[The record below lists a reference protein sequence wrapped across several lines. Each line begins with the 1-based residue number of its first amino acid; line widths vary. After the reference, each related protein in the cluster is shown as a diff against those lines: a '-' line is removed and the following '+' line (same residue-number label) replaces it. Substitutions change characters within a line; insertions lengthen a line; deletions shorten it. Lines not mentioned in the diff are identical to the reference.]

1 MSEISNACR
10 KGFGLWK
17 RAKFT
22 QMGVLLVLGFIG
34 IFVVAP
40 LGFLIAINAAEGQVG
55 EININPDTLLIVT
68 FLKQASVNPGFW
80 LSILATVIVVGIIGT
95 IVIGAIQKTAQDYKE
110 TDDGRL
116 GGTIRALIPM
126 TLPLAVVAIISGLM
140 IAIPSWIV
148 AEILNRLSDSNLPV
162 ILNFD
167 LFFIPLSL
175 TIMHVAAI
183 SVIIPIF
190 ILLGGPYFLAITA
203 VVADRAG
210 INGIVDGWR
219 LYIHRLL
226 TTVGVLAIVLIVGT
240 LDILILLI
248 PVNGIVLAADSL
260 SQIFLNIFLLMLFIV
275 VIPFFNNFIYTVMY
289 SYYREIRK

>member
-1 MSEISNACR
+1 
-10 KGFGLWK
+10 
-17 RAKFT
+17 
-22 QMGVLLVLGFIG
+22 MGVLLVLGFIG
-34 IFVVAP
+34 IFVVVP

-68 FLKQASVNPGFW
+68 FLNQASVNPGFW

-95 IVIGAIQKTAQDYKE
+95 IVIGAIQKTAHDYYE

-116 GGTIRALIPM
+116 GGTIRTLIPM
-126 TLPLAVVAIISGLM
+126 TLPLAVVAIISGLI

-226 TTVGVLAIVLIVGT
+226 TTVGVIAIVLIIGT

-248 PVNGIVLAADSL
+248 PVNGIVLAADNL